1 MLGGCG
7 VSEHDELDRFA
18 ARSTLY
24 RFDAR
29 VKLASTI
36 MLVVVTA
43 LLQNI
48 AALIFVLVFVL
59 ILSLSSKVPMHHIRE
74 NFVLAA
80 PFIIFAAVTV
90 LLTSNS
96 WNALA
101 MAVRISASVLALI
114 VLVST
119 TPFFEMMSAFRWFRM
134 PRLLANLILFTYRF
148 IFILRDESDRMKMA
162 RKARGFSGGRHL
174 FEKRAFQT
182 ISNTIG
188 MVFVRSSQRA
198 TNIYDALLT
207 RGYSGNVRTMRTSKA
222 GAKDAILASI
232 FVLVCISSISL
243 QYGGILWHP

>member
-1 MLGGCG
+1 

-18 ARSTLY
+18 TRSSLY
-24 RFDAR
+24 KFDAR

-36 MLVVVTA
+36 ALVVVTA

-48 AALIFVLVFVL
+48 VALLFVLVFVL
-59 ILSLSSKVPMHHIRE
+59 ILILSSKIPARHIGE
-74 NFVLAA
+74 NFILAA
-80 PFIIFAAVTV
+80 PFIIFAAATV
-90 LLTSNS
+90 FLTSS
-96 WNALA
+96 PWNALA
-101 MAVRISASVLALI
+101 MAMRISSSVLALI

-134 PRLLANLILFTYRF
+134 PKLLANLILFTYRF
-148 IFILRDESDRMKMA
+148 IFVLRDESDRMRMA

-174 FEKRAFQT
+174 LEKRAFQT

-207 RGYSGNVRTMRTSKA
+207 RGYTGNVRTLRSSRA
-222 GAKDAILASI
+222 GVKDAALALI
-232 FVLVCISSISL
+232 FALVCISSIL
-243 QYGGILWHP
+243 MQYGALKWIP